1 MKYIKMEI
9 SVCSVLRVKVNKS
22 VSEVGVSALSKLEHL
37 REFSFFSAWDK
48 NDNAAALRLCLQLL
62 PHLHVA
68 GHRFTHRDLRDEQD
82 RVVRTL
88 ASVLVDVRRPYC
100 LGLQQ
105 VALVGVSRLP
115 DDVQLPNLDA
125 LVLLEPRSDILQPD
139 DRLSRLSELVLL
151 DASSNVV
158 TPLLL
163 QLGPQL
169 RSLSLRVCNASLD
182 IVLFACPNL
191 TELNVRVTGHLGFEQ
206 PLQPLLLQ
214 QLQVLR
220 LEGSDTDEWMKTK
233 LLPQL
238 LQAPLLS
245 RVRLDTVAL
254 SLADTQSIVQQ
265 LADHAILQQLKK
277 FSFKGVGH
285 YDLDTDTNQREVL
298 MSAVALHCPLIEAF
312 DVYYN

>member
-1 MKYIKMEI
+1 MEI
-9 SVCSVLRVKVNKS
+9 SVCSVLRVKVNRT

-37 REFSFFSAWDK
+37 REFSFFSLNK
-48 NDNAAALRLCLQLL
+48 NDNAAALQLCLQLL

-82 RVVRTL
+82 EVVRTL
-88 ASVLVDVRRPYC
+88 ASVLVDVRRPNDC

-115 DDVQLPNLDA
+115 DDVQLPNLDS
-125 LVLLEPRSDILQPD
+125 LVLLEPRPDILQPD

-214 QLQVLR
+214 RLQVLR
-220 LEGSDTDEWMKTK
+220 LEGNDTDEWMQTK

-265 LADHAILQQLKK
+265 LAEHAILQQLKK
-277 FSFKGVGH
+277 FSFKGIGH
-285 YDLDTDTNQREVL
+285 YDLVTDTNQREVL